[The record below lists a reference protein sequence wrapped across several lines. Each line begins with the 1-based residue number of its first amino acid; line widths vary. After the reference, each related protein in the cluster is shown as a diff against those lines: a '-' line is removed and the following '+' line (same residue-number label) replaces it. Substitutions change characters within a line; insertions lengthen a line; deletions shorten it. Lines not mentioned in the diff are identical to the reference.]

1 MLGLCLCNST
11 SCCTDWGICYVVS
24 GQMYRL
30 MQMMMEPVV
39 ESQCLEVQCPE
50 GWSQGGALV
59 CFTVDSTI
67 TLLGHLPTSGQS
79 GQWVFTGG
87 PFSQG
92 ANWPHRRSACSGWG

>member
-67 TLLGHLPTSGQS
+67 TLLGSPPH
-79 GQWVFTGG
+79 QWPVRPVGAYWRPFFAGG
-87 PFSQG
+87 EPAPPSI
-92 ANWPHRRSACSGWG
+92 SL